1 MNNIEI
7 AKLIKNKYRFVKQ
20 PLEHEISSILIK
32 VKIDLSTYG
41 TISEDKLRR
50 IIFEVLKGKEVFIFD
65 SAEMSSSVSIL
76 QQIIIAAR
84 KHDPK

>member
-7 AKLIKNKYRFVKQ
+7 AKLIQNKYRFVKQ
-20 PLEHEISSILIK
+20 PSESEVSSILRK
-32 VKIDLSTYG
+32 VKIVLSVYG
-41 TISEDKLRR
+41 SVSEEKLGR
-50 IIFEVLKGKEVFIFD
+50 IVFEVLKGKDVFILD

-84 KHDPK
+84 KQ